1 MTEYTEYMETLK
13 EQIQN
18 KRARA
23 LVEEEIRG
31 HIEEQEKEYLA
42 EGMEEEEAK
51 TEAVRQMGDPVETGC
66 ALNRIHR
73 PAFPWKLFALAVFL
87 TGASMLISLIISAKA
102 NEQQSAAP
110 HQAVK
115 NKLSDDNQ
123 IIWDILSE
131 PYHFEES
138 FLNLSYQ
145 QQILM
150 VVTLHD
156 IIKNQ
161 EKNPLR
167 GTAAEFADMAQIHLN
182 KIHMLTDS

>member
-1 MTEYTEYMETLK
+1 MGQKGSKY
-13 EQIQN
+13 
-18 KRARA
+18 ARK
-23 LVEEEIRG
+23 
-31 HIEEQEKEYLA
+31 HQ
-42 EGMEEEEAK
+42 
-51 TEAVRQMGDPVETGC
+51 
-66 ALNRIHR
+66 
-73 PAFPWKLFALAVFL
+73 
-87 TGASMLISLIISAKA
+87 IISPKA
-102 NEQQSAAP
+102 NEQQSAAS

-156 IIKNQ
+156 IIK
-161 EKNPLR
+161 ESFTR
-167 GTAAEFADMAQIHLN
+167 HCRRICRYGTNTLE
-182 KIHMLTDS
+182 